1 MRCPKCSCEV
11 GNQSVC
17 PFCGAT
23 VYVGHTTWSVNNY
36 ARQNTIPV
44 RGGRTYPAESRET
57 ENRLRSL
64 ETKVNLLIVLQA
76 GCFVLSLLSLLIIA
90 LR

>member
-23 VYVGHTTWSVNNY
+23 VYLSNPTWQANDYAHRTTV
-36 ARQNTIPV
+36 PV
-44 RGGRTYPAESRET
+44 TRERTSAHRPDPER
-57 ENRLRSL
+57 RLRAL
-64 ETKVNLLIVLQA
+64 ETKVNMLLVLQCGTFA
-76 GCFVLSLLSLLIIA
+76 LTLLALVSMLLN
-90 LR
+90 